1 MTTRTA
7 PDSRLAS
14 VLRFATELIAWVGTP
29 WAIAPHSVLLAIA
42 SVVVLI
48 GLPTVFQTRGDKP
61 RVVVPVPGFVTVLL
75 VLLQLVA
82 AVVAAWFAWPTVA
95 AVGVSVLAAACVV
108 TEQPRWRWLL
118 SGQAPPA
125 PTS

>member
-1 MTTRTA
+1 VTTRTA

-14 VLRFATELIAWVGTP
+14 VLRFGTELIAWVGTP
-29 WAIAPHSVLLAIA
+29 WAIAPHSVLLAIV

-61 RVVVPVPGFVTVLL
+61 HVVVPVPGFLTVLL
-75 VLLQLVA
+75 VLLQLIA
-82 AVVAAWFAWPTVA
+82 AVVAAWFAWPPAVA
-95 AVGVSVLAAACVV
+95 AVVSLLAAGCVV

-118 SGQAPPA
+118 SAQAPPA

>member
-1 MTTRTA
+1 VTTDTA
-7 PDSRLAS
+7 PDSRFAS
-14 VLRFATELIAWVGTP
+14 VLRFSTGLIAWIGAP
-29 WAIAPHSVLLAIA
+29 WALAPHSVLLAIA

-48 GLPTVFQTRGDKP
+48 GLPTIFQTPGDKP
-61 RVVVPVPGFVTVLL
+61 RVVVPVPGFATVLL

-82 AVVAAWFAWPTVA
+82 AVVAAWFAWPTVV
-95 AVGVSVLAAACVV
+95 AVVVSVLAAACVV

-118 SGQAPPA
+118 SRQAPPA

>member
-1 MTTRTA
+1 MTTHTA

-14 VLRFATELIAWVGTP
+14 VLRFATELIAWVGAP

-42 SVVVLI
+42 AVVVLI
-48 GLPTVFQTRGDKP
+48 GLPTIFQTRGDKP
-61 RVVVPVPGFVTVLL
+61 HVVVAVPGVVTVLL

-82 AVVAAWFAWPTVA
+82 AVVAAWFAWPTVV
-95 AVGVSVLAAACVV
+95 AVVVSVLAAACVV

-118 SGQAPPA
+118 SRQAPPA
-125 PTS
+125 PTN

>member
-1 MTTRTA
+1 MTTHTA

-14 VLRFATELIAWVGTP
+14 VFRFTTELIAWVGAP

-48 GLPTVFQTRGDKP
+48 GLPTVFQTWGDKP
-61 RVVVPVPGFVTVLL
+61 HVVVPVPGFVTVLL
-75 VLLQLVA
+75 VLLQAVA
-82 AVVAAWFAWPTVA
+82 AVVAAWFAWPTVV
-95 AVGVSVLAAACVV
+95 AVVVSVLAAACVV

-118 SGQAPPA
+118 AGQAPPA